1 VVAAAPHTRAG
12 FFVESFLHGARGG
25 RHGGDIGRVFGRAF
39 GRGVVVFIGSRQLL
53 RFGMAF
59 MLNTH

>member
-1 VVAAAPHTRAG
+1 VG
-12 FFVESFLHGARGG
+12 SFLHGARGG